1 MNAISNA
8 ATSTQRLS
16 GQSWKAR
23 LAANLKR
30 WWTAYVTWRAE
41 QAAADQLAAMSDREL
56 SDIGLSRTEIDSAV
70 KSKAACD
77 RRISRYYLSNAKGEG
92 PQGRVMKMTYE
103 SMMTFAEAWI
113 AAWNRRD
120 VEAVLAH
127 FSEEAQF
134 VSPVARN
141 LAGRPLLRNKRELE
155 DYWRTAL
162 ERISLL
168 EFKLD
173 HAAWDEKR
181 RELNVVYE
189 SNLNGERKR
198 ACEIMQFDELGRQIR
213 GEALY
218 GAIL

>member
-1 MNAISNA
+1 MH
-8 ATSTQRLS
+8 
-16 GQSWKAR
+16 
-23 LAANLKR
+23 
-30 WWTAYVTWRAE
+30 
-41 QAAADQLAAMSDREL
+41 
-56 SDIGLSRTEIDSAV
+56 
-70 KSKAACD
+70 
-77 RRISRYYLSNAKGEG
+77 
-92 PQGRVMKMTYE
+92 MTYQ
-103 SMMTFAEAWI
+103 SMMAFAESWI

-127 FSEEAQF
+127 YSKAAQF

-141 LAGRPLLRNKRELE
+141 LVGRPILRNKKELA

-162 ERISLL
+162 SRISTL

-189 SNLNGERKR
+189 ANLNGERKR
-198 ACEIMQFDELGRQIR
+198 ACEIMQFDAGGLQVR

-218 GAIL
+218 GATL